1 MLLKTYTN
9 VGESFKRSRVP
20 YGGERGSLGADDSTS
35 MFIAH
40 EERQSSSGALVLL
53 CRIVSIIVGSFIIFH
68 GVDSEKGKERKRKWK
83 FFERKKRLEDC
94 KRRRKR
100 VERQKKMGKKLYLRC
115 MKYIN
120 K

>member
-1 MLLKTYTN
+1 MLKTYT
-9 VGESFKRSRVP
+9 EIKRSRVPSRVP

-68 GVDSEKGKERKRKWK
+68 GVDSEEGKERKRKWK

-94 KRRRKR
+94 KRGE
-100 VERQKKMGKKLYLRC
+100 ERELKDKKKWGRN
-115 MKYIN
+115 YISDA
-120 K
+120 